1 MYRYL
6 YVDRSQLKKRLTPK
20 TTYVWIPAQVL
31 RFSECKPKE
40 LFIVD
45 CFFRNLIDNPYISL
59 ILLRKI
65 PKPKE
70 VIAYETPPID
80 AKKIDA
86 ECKDIVGDF
95 YRIVD
100 EVISRNFEKLLKLVD
115 TITEYKDVEFTV
127 RYFIRARRYVIKAEK
142 LREIDKRIAV
152 RSTERIM
159 NHLCLYNKK
168 ENTKSFTSVNIDKY
182 YVLAYIDPL
191 LQTSGLV
198 IGKHFVEVNTYLKLV
213 KKLSLG
219 DLFDLEYPEPSVGT
233 HR

>member
-6 YVDRSQLKKRLTPK
+6 YVERSQLKKRFTPK
-20 TTYVWIPAQVL
+20 AKYVWIPAQVL

-45 CFFRNLIDNPYISL
+45 CFFRNLIDNPYTSL

-65 PKPKE
+65 PKPKD
-70 VIAYETPPID
+70 VVAYEAPPID

-95 YRIVD
+95 YKIVD
-100 EVISRNFEKLLKLVD
+100 EVISRNFEKLLKLID

-127 RYFIRARRYVIKAEK
+127 RYFIRARKYTIKAEK
-142 LREIDKRIAV
+142 LKEIDKRIAI

-159 NHLCLYNKK
+159 NNLCLYNKK
-168 ENTKSFTSVNIDKY
+168 ENTRSFTSVHIDKY

-191 LQTSGLV
+191 LQTSGLA
-198 IGKHFVEVNTYLKLV
+198 IGRHFVEINTYLKLI
-213 KKLSLG
+213 KKLNLR
-219 DLFDLEYPEPSVGT
+219 DLFGLEYPEPSADI
-233 HR
+233 HH